1 MRSMRIAVALAV
13 PAVLVGSLTAC
24 SSSSKSSTGSGS
36 AGGAAAAA
44 SGVAGA
50 AGSSDLGS
58 KAALLESAAV
68 MQKAGSADVA
78 VSSSDSSSGNGTGVY
93 AWGTKPA
100 LDLAEQESGKTIKF
114 RLVNGGSYLG
124 VADDQAALLG
134 GKHWVDLNAGSGSTI
149 GDPFTALAVLMDPA
163 AELTVA
169 AQNGTLSKVG
179 SEQVAGAATTHY
191 RSTMQATD
199 LVGKMPSLSDAQRK
213 AALQVV
219 ADGGSTV
226 ITDFWVDGKHQLLQ
240 MTEQN
245 VDGSS
250 PSSAGAGSNASTVK
264 YSNLGVKVSVSA
276 PAASDQADPAAAAK
290 LISSLG

>member
-1 MRSMRIAVALAV
+1 MRSARIAVALAV
-13 PAVLVGSLTAC
+13 PALLVGSLTAC
-24 SSSSKSSTGSGS
+24 SSSSKSSSGSGS
-36 AGGAAAAA
+36 AGAVASAGAA
-44 SGVAGA
+44 AGA
-50 AGSSDLGS
+50 AGAPDLGS

-68 MQKAGSADVA
+68 MQKAGSANVT

-100 LDLAEQESGKTIKF
+100 LDLAEQESGKTVKF
-114 RLVNGGSYLG
+114 RLVDGGSYLG

-134 GKHWVDLNAGSGSTI
+134 GKHWVNLAAGGGSGL
-149 GDPFTALAVLMDPA
+149 GDPFTALAVLMDPT

-191 RSTMQATD
+191 RSTMQAAD

-219 ADGGSTV
+219 TDGGSTV
-226 ITDFWVDGKHQLLQ
+226 ITDFWVDAKHQLLQ
-240 MTEQN
+240 MGEQN

-250 PSSAGAGSNASTVK
+250 PSTGANPTASTVK
-264 YSNLGVKVSVSA
+264 YADLGVKVSVSA
-276 PAASDQADPAAAAK
+276 PAASDQADPTVAAK
-290 LISSLG
+290 LLSSLG

>member
-1 MRSMRIAVALAV
+1 MRSTRIAVALAV

-24 SSSSKSSTGSGS
+24 SSSSKSSTGSG
-36 AGGAAAAA
+36 GAAAAA
-44 SGVAGA
+44 SGAAA
-50 AGSSDLGS
+50 AGGSDLGS

-149 GDPFTALAVLMDPA
+149 GDPFTALAVLMDPT